1 MILVAMHTHSCKF
14 PKLQPATCHCEPS
27 NNFNSQFKRSVQLP
41 IIDLQCM
48 PELMASNSS
57 PKQCCAQSLISYLS
71 CACSSW
77 SHSWQ
82 TALAATSE
90 VQNALKGTT
99 SPTKLE
105 QDLSDNLNLDAAIY

>member
-1 MILVAMHTHSCKF
+1 
-14 PKLQPATCHCEPS
+14 
-27 NNFNSQFKRSVQLP
+27 
-41 IIDLQCM
+41 M
-48 PELMASNSS
+48 PELVASNSS